1 MQFNPINLFGFIIVA
16 IMLIPNIIYGIK
28 FKGLENKCTNK
39 AMNIIEQ
46 VGRYGSMVLM
56 VLPLFV
62 WEFGFSSVFM
72 MLVYVL
78 GNGILLLAYLII
90 WVFYFKKQ
98 TVGKAMTLA
107 IIPTCIFLLSGLTLY
122 HWTLVV
128 AAVIFGIGHI
138 YVTYQNSIK
147 G

>member
-1 MQFNPINLFGFIIVA
+1 MEFNPINLFGFIIVV

-39 AMNIIEQ
+39 AMNVIEQ
-46 VGRYGSMVLM
+46 VGRYGSMALM

-72 MLVYVL
+72 MFVYVL
-78 GNGILLLAYLII
+78 GNGILLFTYLLV

-98 TVGKAMTLA
+98 TMGRAMILA
-107 IIPTCIFLLSGLTLY
+107 IAPTCIFFLSGVTLY
-122 HWTLVV
+122 HWALVV
-128 AAVIFGIGHI
+128 AAIIFGVGHI
-138 YVTYQNSIK
+138 YVTYRNNVK

>member
-1 MQFNPINLFGFIIVA
+1 MQFNFINLMGFIIVA
-16 IMLIPNIIYGIK
+16 VMLIPNIIYGIK

-46 VGRYGSMVLM
+46 VGRYGSMALM

-72 MLVYVL
+72 MFVYVL
-78 GNGILLLAYLII
+78 GNGILLFTYLLV

-98 TVGKAMTLA
+98 TMGKAMILA
-107 IIPTCIFLLSGLTLY
+107 IAPTCIFFLSGVTLY
-122 HWTLVV
+122 HWALVV
-128 AAVIFGIGHI
+128 AAVIFGVGHI
-138 YVTYQNSIK
+138 YVTYQNNI
-147 G
+147 